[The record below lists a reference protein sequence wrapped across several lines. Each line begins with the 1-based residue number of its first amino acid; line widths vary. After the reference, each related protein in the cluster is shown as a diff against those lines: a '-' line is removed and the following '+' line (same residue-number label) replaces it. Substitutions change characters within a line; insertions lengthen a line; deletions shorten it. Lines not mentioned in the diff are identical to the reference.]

1 MLALCS
7 CSSDACLFSLSD
19 AGACCLF
26 VMSYLVYVWS
36 CLCLLAWFSCADA
49 CLPACFPFAHARLF
63 SLFDTRLFVVLMLA
77 SIFCVKVVWYYR

>member
-1 MLALCS
+1 MS
-7 CSSDACLFSLSD
+7 Y
-19 AGACCLF
+19 F
-26 VMSYLVYVWS
+26 VMPILLYVCA

-77 SIFCVKVVWYYR
+77 SIFCVKVLPMIAWYSCSSDAGASLFFLC